1 MQCVPTFLVAQT
13 RPHSSRPCAYNRHMN
28 KTQMT
33 ETLQDLQD
41 FMFDT
46 MASAEMAVDW
56 YCDRFNVSATDE
68 VIDFVLDAHEG
79 MFADQ

>member
-1 MQCVPTFLVAQT
+1 MAQ
-13 RPHSSRPCAYNRHMN
+13 PDPQSVLPCAYNVYMTN
-28 KTQMT
+28 TQMT

-41 FMFDT
+41 YMFDT
-46 MASAEMAVDW
+46 MCSADMAVDW

-68 VIDFVLDAHEG
+68 VIDFVCDAHFG

>member
-1 MQCVPTFLVAQT
+1 
-13 RPHSSRPCAYNRHMN
+13 MN
-28 KTQMT
+28 KTPLASLYT
-33 ETLQDLQD
+33 KEIALLELQD

-56 YCDRFNVSATDE
+56 FCDRFECSATDE